1 MRRARLQ
8 IKPNLGPR
16 GSTRPQPSTEVS
28 SKPKPAP
35 LATAARLPQSAP
47 AATAQADGKAD
58 NFTQLKPS
66 DSRLAEMPNPG
77 AVTHAS
83 AAQSSHPA
91 AERTACDRSVQRSRS
106 PRKSADVE
114 QPRVSS
120 SLAAVSQA
128 KSDALGSGDPA
139 HLSPVKVR
147 SSRKSL
153 SSDHLKTSESGA
165 STASTRADKAHG
177 DGAVMGARAG
187 SPVKK
192 MAAPVVKPT
201 IMRQARSRFKV
212 QPNLSEAGK
221 RGQKW
226 VHLFVLVE

>member
-16 GSTRPQPSTEVS
+16 GGTRPQPSPEVTP
-28 SKPKPAP
+28 KPKPAP
-35 LATAARLPQSAP
+35 PTTAVRLPQSAP
-47 AATAQADGKAD
+47 AATAQTDGKAD

-66 DSRLAEMPNPG
+66 DSRLAETPNPG
-77 AVTHAS
+77 SVTHAP
-83 AAQSSHPA
+83 AAQPSHPA
-91 AERTACDRSVQRSRS
+91 AERAACDRSVQRSRS

-120 SLAAVSQA
+120 SPAAVSQV
-128 KSDALGSGDPA
+128 KSDDLGSRDPA
-139 HLSPVKVR
+139 HLSLVKVR

-153 SSDHLKTSESGA
+153 SSDHLKTSES
-165 STASTRADKAHG
+165 ASTRADKVRG
-177 DGAVMGARAG
+177 DGAG

-192 MAAPVVKPT
+192 MAAPAVKPT
-201 IMRQARSRFKV
+201 IVRQARSRFKV

-221 RGQKW
+221 RGQK
-226 VHLFVLVE
+226 